1 MSDQDDISEAVDG
14 DVLGE
19 DPFDADQPGVAAY
32 PPDRALGADDP
43 SLFSTDGIETRELRR
58 YTEPVHDVPE
68 VVIVEDAAST
78 RDVEKD
84 LVAEGVDIDADRLAA
99 EEFGAEEAAVHVVE
113 EDGNR

>member
-14 DVLGE
+14 DILGE
-19 DPFDADQPGVAAY
+19 EPFDADQPGVATY

-43 SLFSTDGIETRELRR
+43 SLFSADDIETRELRR
-58 YTEPVHDVPE
+58 YTEPVNDIPD

-84 LVAEGVDIDADRLAA
+84 LVAEGVDIDAERLAA
-99 EEFGAEEAAVHVVE
+99 EEFSAEEAAVHVV
-113 EDGNR
+113 DDRP